1 MDSHLWFDQSSP
13 TQNPSKRKTRA
24 NLSYKIIH
32 KEEGISRVTNLTFNL
47 NWFSEIWGVL
57 EPNFRIRA
65 WLSPSK
71 PPKAWIFL
79 LTSPAN
85 RSPHRQPTLAW
96 PGRRPAW
103 LCAAPAR
110 LRAAPSRLCAAVLWW
125 RAAAP
130 PALASAGV
138 VREREREIWVKEKGF
153 VWILGLD
160 FGRVLSFFYREERN
174 FSSQILT

>member
-103 LCAAPAR
+103 LCAAPAL
-110 LRAAPSRLCAAVLWW
+110 LRAAPLAAVRG
-125 RAAAP
+125 RALVARGCATRP
-130 PALASAGV
+130 GFGWGCK
-138 VREREREIWVKEKGF
+138 REGER
-153 VWILGLD
+153 D
-160 FGRVLSFFYREERN
+160 FGWRRRDLCGS
-174 FSSQILT
+174 